1 MRNRLLNLAKLAV
14 SLGLLAL
21 LLARVGLRQA
31 AATLVS
37 ADWPLLGLALAL
49 YIAGIALRAL
59 RWRALLQAKGI
70 EVPLSRLVVLYYVG
84 SFFNLML
91 PTGVGGDAV
100 RVYELSRHTRTPEL
114 AAGTVL
120 ADRAVGLLVL
130 FLLAVLV
137 LPFSIGLLQPWVP
150 WLVVALTVGS
160 LAAVVTVLWERP
172 LAWVYHRLPPR
183 LRSFVDRPPLRR
195 LQGALTGYSR
205 RSLAVVAGVSLAFDL
220 LLIAVN
226 VLIGL
231 GLGVH
236 LPARYYIV
244 FISLI
249 SFASALPI
257 SLGGLGV
264 REGGYVALFGQVGVP
279 RAVAVSMSLSFYLI
293 TILSGLIGGA
303 LYAWEGARGAWR
315 PAGEE
320 SKNA

>member
-1 MRNRLLNLAKLAV
+1 MRNRLLNVAKLAL
-14 SLGLLAL
+14 SLGFLAL
-21 LLARVGLRQA
+21 VLARVGLRQA
-31 AATLVS
+31 VGTLVS

-59 RWRALLQAKGI
+59 RWRALLQAKGV

-100 RVYELSRHTRTPEL
+100 RMYELSRHTRTPEL
-114 AAGTVL
+114 AVGTVL

-130 FLLAVLV
+130 FLLATAV
-137 LPFSIGLLQPWVP
+137 LPFGAGLPQPWVA
-150 WLVVALTVGS
+150 WLVVALTAGS
-160 LAAVVTVLWERP
+160 FGAVALALWERP
-172 LAWVYHRLPPR
+172 LAWAYRRLPPR
-183 LRSFVDRPPLRR
+183 LQSLVDRPPLHKLYRS
-195 LQGALTGYSR
+195 LTGYNA
-205 RSLAVVAGVSLAFDL
+205 RSLAVVAGVSLAFNL
-220 LLIAVN
+220 LLVTVN

-236 LPARYYIV
+236 VPARYYVV

-249 SFASALPI
+249 AFASALPI

-264 REGGYVALFGQVGVP
+264 REGGYTALFGQVGVP
-279 RAVAVSMSLSFYLI
+279 QAVALSMSLAFYLI
-293 TILSGLIGGA
+293 TVLSGLIGGA

-315 PAGEE
+315 PAGKE
-320 SKNA
+320 SRNA